1 MTYIPTFQE
10 PQRDKTGTFRC
21 KECGKIISYKA
32 NYCDECS
39 EKQAEQ
45 NKMIIKKYW
54 WVIAVLL
61 IVLLVII
68 SKS

>member
-1 MTYIPTFQE
+1 MAFIPTYQE
-10 PQRDKTGTFRC
+10 PQKDKTGVYHC

-45 NKMIIKKYW
+45 NKLIVKKYW
-54 WVIAVLL
+54 WIIAVLI
-61 IVLLVII
+61 IVFLVLY